1 MRSLQMERRLPLTQ
15 LGGGLRDSGEPQPSS
30 PAKRGDRLV
39 LDPRA
44 HQRFS
49 AGDAISIEMN
59 FEDDSGVEEVYVL
72 FVNTEDHKYTVG
84 LRANGGGKIRLK
96 TSVEAPATS
105 DLAPGEYRCEYIHVR
120 DVHGNY
126 VVSYPDQTIN
136 FWVDGTNQA

>member
-1 MRSLQMERRLPLTQ
+1 M
-15 LGGGLRDSGEPQPSS
+15 
-30 PAKRGDRLV
+30 

-49 AGDAISIEMN
+49 AGDVIRIGMS
-59 FEDDSGVEEVYVL
+59 FEVDSGVEEVYML

-84 LRANGGGKIRLK
+84 LRANGGGKTRLK

-136 FWVDGTNQA
+136 FWVDGTSQAYEPRGLVG